1 MSHWLARSPLQ
12 DFSDVTLADEE
23 SALEFTNVTLAR
35 EDDHPGVHC
44 HYLTQTEV
52 ASLFIRLILTKK

>member
-23 SALEFTNVTLAR
+23 SALEFTDVTLAR
-35 EDDHPGVHC
+35 EDDHPGVH
-44 HYLTQTEV
+44 HPDRRLEFY
-52 ASLFIRLILTKK
+52 FIRLILTKK